1 MQLQEELHDVQYL
14 HDESIFAAAQS
25 KYTYLYDSNGVE
37 IHCLKRHETP
47 HALDFL
53 PYHFLLVTT
62 GHSGWIKWHDVS
74 TGQYVG
80 GYGSGYGPCKVLTHN
95 SLNAVSHMGHLN
107 GIVSLWSPISSK
119 PLVSIFAH
127 SGSVSDVAVN
137 KEGISMVTS
146 GLDGLM
152 KVWDLRMYRE
162 LYTYKLEDP
171 ALSLDLS
178 DTSLLALGM
187 GRSVEVLKDVFN
199 NPPNLNY
206 LQHRLNLGDNLN
218 LTQKRKKYSLKNS
231 GTSKMSVCSVKF
243 RPFEDVLSIGHSR
256 GISNI
261 IVPGSGEVNFDSY
274 ESNPY
279 VNLKERQETEIKS
292 LLNKLE
298 AGMIGV
304 DRQFVRVAD
313 DENASNQIFETANKI
328 KSSKS
333 SERKRARGR
342 NRVSAKLRRKQKNV
356 LDASTN
362 KLKEKMDKQ
371 RFKVDDV
378 QISESGNDKNEH
390 DLLSRFITSSSGA
403 NIFNTESSRIAL

>member
-1 MQLQEELHDVQYL
+1 M
-14 HDESIFAAAQS
+14 
-25 KYTYLYDSNGVE
+25 
-37 IHCLKRHETP
+37 
-47 HALDFL
+47 
-53 PYHFLLVTT
+53 
-62 GHSGWIKWHDVS
+62 
-74 TGQYVG
+74 
-80 GYGSGYGPCKVLTHN
+80 
-95 SLNAVSHMGHLN
+95 
-107 GIVSLWSPISSK
+107 
-119 PLVSIFAH
+119 
-127 SGSVSDVAVN
+127 
-137 KEGISMVTS
+137 
-146 GLDGLM
+146 
-152 KVWDLRMYRE
+152 
-162 LYTYKLEDP
+162 
-171 ALSLDLS
+171 
-178 DTSLLALGM
+178 
-187 GRSVEVLKDVFN
+187 
-199 NPPNLNY
+199 
-206 LQHRLNLGDNLN
+206 
-218 LTQKRKKYSLKNS
+218 
-231 GTSKMSVCSVKF
+231 
-243 RPFEDVLSIGHSR
+243 LSIGHSR

-378 QISESGNDKNEH
+378 QITESGNDKNEH